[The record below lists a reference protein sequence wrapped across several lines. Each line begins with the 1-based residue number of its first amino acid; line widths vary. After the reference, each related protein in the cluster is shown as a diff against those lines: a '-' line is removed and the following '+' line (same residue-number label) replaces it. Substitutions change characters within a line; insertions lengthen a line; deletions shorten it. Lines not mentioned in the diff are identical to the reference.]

1 VDVTGLLF
9 QLIAGAVGGNAG
21 GMMAK
26 ARSLG
31 PMLNSVLGAV
41 GGVAGGQLIG
51 GGLDAGM
58 AGDLGSSAL
67 IGALLPLAVS
77 FLKKKTG

>member
-1 VDVTGLLF
+1 VDVTGLLI
-9 QLIAGAVGGNAG
+9 QLIAGALGGNAG
-21 GMMAK
+21 GVLAK

-31 PMLNSVLGAV
+31 PMLNSILGAV

-51 GGLDAGM
+51 GGLDAGI
-58 AGDLGSSAL
+58 AGDLGSAAL
-67 IGALLPLAVS
+67 VGALLPLVVS